1 MKKET
6 IAQETRRG
14 YAYLK
19 QKVKDG
25 DNKVMLHFS
34 GSMRKRTMMF
44 QELFRYEYDRRCD
57 M

>member
-25 DNKVMLHFS
+25 NGSVQKLRSNKQRIGIS
-34 GSMRKRTMMF
+34 NTQKTS
-44 QELFRYEYDRRCD
+44 
-57 M
+57 

>member
-25 DNKVMLHFS
+25 DNKVIIDLIFCCNNLLFML
-34 GSMRKRTMMF
+34 T
-44 QELFRYEYDRRCD
+44 
-57 M
+57 